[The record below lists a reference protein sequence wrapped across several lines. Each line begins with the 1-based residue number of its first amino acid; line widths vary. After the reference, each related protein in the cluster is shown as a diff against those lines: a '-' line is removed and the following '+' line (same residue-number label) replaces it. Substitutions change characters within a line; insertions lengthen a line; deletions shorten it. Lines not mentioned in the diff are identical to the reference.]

1 MGGDSRT
8 NNNCGGDEAY
18 FFERVHDFGGLV
30 DGTYTIYNNKW
41 SKYLTNNNG
50 DQLSGEETP
59 RNWIVTNE
67 GDGVFSIQDEQ
78 SLNYL
83 RCGNQG
89 ETMLFPTASLGRDGT
104 LKNKMMEATAL
115 LTDNLTNMSECT
127 SKVAT
132 TKLTNKVIVLVG
144 KDILFKESEKLM

>member
-1 MGGDSRT
+1 MGLRKKGDSRT

-30 DGTYTIYNNKW
+30 DGTYTIFNNKW

-89 ETMLFPTASLGRDGT
+89 EINAVPHSLSWERWYLEEQDDGSYCIVNRQFNKYVRMYKQSGNYKVNQQGYCGSWERYT
-104 LKNKMMEATAL
+104 LQR
-115 LTDNLTNMSECT
+115 
-127 SKVAT
+127 V
-132 TKLTNKVIVLVG
+132 
-144 KDILFKESEKLM
+144 